1 MVREMNIII
10 NEIDKENPVQLSLLL
25 SWRSNPLI
33 YSHFLEQREPLVWDE
48 HFKFISNT
56 KDRIDYLVFMDLRP
70 VGHLAIS
77 NISSEFPEISIMI
90 GETTLWGKGH
100 SKHILKKFIDMMI
113 SKGFIKFSARISDS
127 NFSSINLFTGM
138 GFKNSGKLVNNSDWS
153 YYKLIITKN

>member
-1 MVREMNIII
+1 MNVII
-10 NEIDKENPVQLSLLL
+10 NEIDKGNLIELSLLL

-33 YSHFLEQREPLVWDE
+33 YSHFLEQTGPLVWDD
-48 HFKFISNT
+48 HFKFISNK

-100 SKHILKKFIDMMI
+100 SKLILKKFIDMMI
-113 SKGFIKFSARISDS
+113 SKGFTKFSARVSDS

-138 GFKNSGKLVNNSDWS
+138 GFKNSGKLVNHSDWS
-153 YYKLIITKN
+153 YYKLVLRKD